1 MRGLKTISLSGK
13 PTKVA
18 LVALVL
24 LVAAC
29 TSSPP
34 PLTTVA
40 RHNPAIDITQYQ
52 TFAWIAEDPLVG
64 SRGLLTD
71 RNKKRIEDN
80 IVANLQAKGYQM
92 VANRDEAD
100 FVVSYTRGS
109 RRTLTKASYPETYSA
124 GWSWNEP
131 YYADVRDMRADR
143 VEYSS
148 TSTASVY
155 IENSIAVDIFDV
167 RARELSWQGAAH
179 KELTAEERKNPA
191 EFLVKV
197 VDDIFKPFP
206 DRQ

>member
-1 MRGLKTISLSGK
+1 MRSINTSSVSNSLIR
-13 PTKVA
+13 TA
-18 LVALVL
+18 LVSLALMM
-24 LVAAC
+24 AAC

-52 TFAWIAEDPLVG
+52 TFAWIADNPLVG

-80 IVANLQAKGYQM
+80 IVAILQAKGYEM
-92 VANRDEAD
+92 IADGEKAD

-109 RRTLTKASYPETYSA
+109 RRTLTKGSYPGAYSA
-124 GWSWNEP
+124 GWSWNQP
-131 YYADVRDMRADR
+131 YTADVRDMRADR

-148 TSTASVY
+148 TSVASVY
-155 IENSIAVDIFDV
+155 VENSIAIDIFDV

-179 KELTAEERKNPA
+179 KEMTAEERRNPA
-191 EFLVKV
+191 DFLVGV
-197 VDDIFKPFP
+197 VDDIFAPFP
-206 DRQ
+206 DRR